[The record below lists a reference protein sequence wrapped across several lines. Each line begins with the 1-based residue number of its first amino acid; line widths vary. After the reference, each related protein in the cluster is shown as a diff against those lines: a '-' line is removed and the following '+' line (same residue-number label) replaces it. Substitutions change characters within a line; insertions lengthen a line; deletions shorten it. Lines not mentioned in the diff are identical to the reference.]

1 MAREHVFPIAE
12 PSFFD
17 RRTFG
22 VQDTGSSGVYLR
34 KFSEQIVGE
43 GTDSLGNSFNHFV
56 VAWNKDDNDDHFLK
70 NIPSLLDGLKVSEIE
85 IPAGFVVCIGS
96 KDPGS
101 PYSFKNPVTLPGHP
115 SDAFSI
121 PGTEYFTS
129 NRLNRLAIDDKQWVT
144 IMWVGTRWVWMGSS
158 NWV

>member
-17 RRTFG
+17 RRTFITQDISSTG
-22 VQDTGSSGVYLR
+22 VFLR
-34 KFSEQIVGE
+34 KFSEQFVGE
-43 GTDSLGNSFNHFV
+43 GTRDTGGLFNHFV
-56 VAWNKDDNDDHFLK
+56 VAWNKDDNDDNFLK
-70 NIPSLLDGLKVSEIE
+70 DLASLVDGLKVSEIE

-101 PYSFKNPVTLPGHP
+101 QYSSKNPINLPGHP

-121 PGTEYFTS
+121 SGT
-129 NRLNRLAIDDKQWVT
+129 
-144 IMWVGTRWVWMGSS
+144 
-158 NWV
+158 